1 MKNKSIVLVSL
12 AILFAVFIALVISY
26 ENKSNQNIEKLSYT
40 SAPFIREHST
50 VFGDNKKNVY
60 VVEFID
66 PECESC
72 ALYHKV
78 VKELYR
84 NYYEDIQIVVRY
96 LDNHKNS
103 KYAIKILEASK
114 KQNMYQAVLDK
125 IYESQG
131 VWAQHNNEKPE
142 LLWEE
147 LKDVPSLN
155 LKKLRAD
162 FEKINVDNILKLDRE
177 DATKLK
183 VRGTPT
189 LFVNG
194 EKLKRLSYK
203 DLFDLVESKLYK

>member
-1 MKNKSIVLVSL
+1 MKNKSVVLGTIFVILAAFAAIVYFYQEKTTS
-12 AILFAVFIALVISY
+12 S
-26 ENKSNQNIEKLSYT
+26 IEKLSHT
-40 SAPFIREHST
+40 QAPFIREHST
-50 VFGDNKKNVY
+50 TFGDNKKSVY

-72 ALYHKV
+72 AIYHKV

-103 KYAIKILEASK
+103 KFAIRVLEASK

-125 IYESQG
+125 IYESQPI
-131 VWAQHNNEKPE
+131 WAQHNNEQPE
-142 LLWEE
+142 LLWRE
-147 LKDVPSLN
+147 LKKVPSLDVDK
-155 LKKLRAD
+155 LKQD
-162 FEKINVDNILKLDRE
+162 FEKTNVDKIVKLDRE
-177 DATKLK
+177 DATKLN

-194 EKLKRLSYK
+194 EQLKRLSYQ
-203 DLFDLVESKLYK
+203 DLFNLVESKLYK